1 MKRLQVSGSKIY
13 VVTCGRESQKTV
25 QADEELRTTVLL
37 FGIFNNI
44 ATHKAGGRIGY
55 IDNIK
60 SYMKGIEKKVKD

>member
-1 MKRLQVSGSKIY
+1 MQTVRYLMKRLQVSGSKIY

-44 ATHKAGGRIGY
+44 
-55 IDNIK
+55 DL
-60 SYMKGIEKKVKD
+60 S